1 MSLALLG
8 AAAALAALASRSRP
22 GWHVPRGQPGL
33 DRLTRLLLAA
43 GKRAAPVLR
52 LVPAPPLA
60 EVTRLPERAGRPAGV
75 TDADLPAL
83 RAGALAVFGAFGAL
97 ALVLVGGAV
106 GLVAAFALIGFG
118 WLYPELWLRSLA
130 ARRVER
136 IERRAPLALDVVAA
150 SVAAGVGVDQALAG
164 AATAV
169 DGPLRDELGRT
180 QANLAL
186 GRLRAEEFRD
196 LGDRSGSPTL
206 VRLAAA
212 LIASDRLGVPLA
224 DSLRAEATRARRDRA
239 LAVQERAAKAG
250 PRILLVV
257 VFVLVPASMLPLVAA
272 VALGALKAVS
282 GLDL

>member
-1 MSLALLG
+1 MNLWLLAMAAVPAGLAL
-8 AAAALAALASRSRP
+8 RSRAVWRPSRRDP
-22 GWHVPRGQPGL
+22 GGN
-33 DRLTRLLLAA
+33 RLTRALLAA
-43 GKRAAPVLR
+43 GRRAAPVAGI
-52 LVPAPPLA
+52 VPAPPLA
-60 EVTRLPERAGRPAGV
+60 QVPRLAERAGRPEGIGN
-75 TDADLPAL
+75 ADLPAL
-83 RAGALAVFGAFGAL
+83 RAGALTAFGGFAVL
-97 ALVLVGGAV
+97 ALLLVGGTV
-106 GLVAAFALIGFG
+106 GFVACLGLAGFG

-130 ARRVER
+130 SRRVER

-169 DGPLRDELGRT
+169 DGPLRDELDRT
-180 QANLAL
+180 RANLSL

-206 VRLAAA
+206 ARLAAA
-212 LIASDRLGVPLA
+212 LVASDRLGVPLA
-224 DSLRAEATRARRDRA
+224 DSLRAEAARARRDRA

-272 VALGALKAVS
+272 VALGALQAVS

>member
-22 GWHVPRGQPGL
+22 GWHVPRGQPGSN
-33 DRLTRLLLAA
+33 RLTRLLLAA
-43 GKRAAPVLR
+43 GRRAAPVAR

-60 EVTRLPERAGRPAGV
+60 EVTRLPERAGRPEGM

-83 RAGALAVFGAFGAL
+83 RAGALAVFGAFGAP
-97 ALVLVGGAV
+97 ALVLVGGGV
-106 GLVAAFALIGFG
+106 GLVAACALTGFG

-169 DGPLRDELGRT
+169 DGPLRDELDRT
-180 QANLAL
+180 HANLAL

-250 PRILLVV
+250 PRILVVV

>member
-1 MSLALLG
+1 VSLALVA
-8 AAAALAALASRSRP
+8 AAAALAGLALRPAPTLPVHRS
-22 GWHVPRGQPGL
+22 QPSSN
-33 DRLTRLLLAA
+33 RLTRALIVV
-43 GKRAAPVLR
+43 GTRVAPVAQA
-52 LVPAPPLA
+52 VPSPPLA
-60 EVTRLPERAGRPAGV
+60 RVARLAERAGHPEGI
-75 TDADLPAL
+75 TDADLPAV
-83 RAGALAVFGAFGAL
+83 RAGALAVFGLFGVVAVL
-97 ALVLVGGAV
+97 LVEGSV
-106 GLVAAFALIGFG
+106 GLVAGSGLVGFG

-150 SVAAGVGVDQALAG
+150 SVSAGVGVDQALAG

-169 DGPLRDELGRT
+169 DGPLREELERT
-180 QANLAL
+180 QANLGL

-206 VRLAAA
+206 TRLAAA
-212 LIASDRLGVPLA
+212 LVASDRLGVPLA
-224 DSLRAEATRARRDRA
+224 DSLRAEAARARRDRA

-272 VALGALKAVS
+272 VALGALKAV
-282 GLDL
+282 GGIDL

>member
-1 MSLALLG
+1 MTFALLS
-8 AAAALAALASRSRP
+8 AAMAIAALASGRRP
-22 GWHVPRGQPGL
+22 RWKVPPRAPGSN
-33 DRLTRLLLAA
+33 RLTRVLLA
-43 GKRAAPVLR
+43 GGVLVAPVAR

-60 EVTRLPERAGRPAGV
+60 EIARLAERAGRPEGI
-75 TDADLPAL
+75 TDTDVPAL
-83 RAGALAVFGAFGAL
+83 RAGALVGFGAFGVV
-97 ALVLVGGAV
+97 ALVLVGGSP
-106 GLVAAFALIGFG
+106 GLVAAVALGSFG

-169 DGPLRDELGRT
+169 DGPLRDELDRT

-206 VRLAAA
+206 ARLAAA

-224 DSLRAEATRARRDRA
+224 DSLRVEAARARRDRA

-272 VALGALKAVS
+272 VALGALRAVS
-282 GLDL
+282 GIDL

>member
-1 MSLALLG
+1 LA
-8 AAAALAALASRSRP
+8 
-22 GWHVPRGQPGL
+22 
-33 DRLTRLLLAA
+33 
-43 GKRAAPVLR
+43 
-52 LVPAPPLA
+52 
-60 EVTRLPERAGRPAGV
+60 ERAGRPEGIA
-75 TDADLPAL
+75 DADLPLL
-83 RAGALAVFGAFGAL
+83 RVGAVAVFGSLGL
-97 ALVLVGGAV
+97 AAPVLAGGTV
-106 GLVAAFALIGFG
+106 GLIAGCALTGFG

-130 ARRVER
+130 ARRIER

-150 SVAAGVGVDQALAG
+150 SVSAGVGVDQALAG

-169 DGPLRDELGRT
+169 DGPLRDELERT

-196 LGDRSGSPTL
+196 LGERSGSPTL
-206 VRLAAA
+206 SRLAAA
-212 LIASDRLGVPLA
+212 LVASDRLGVPMA
-224 DSLRAEATRARRDRA
+224 ASLRAEAARARRDRA

-282 GLDL
+282 GIDL

>member
-1 MSLALLG
+1 MTFALLS
-8 AAAALAALASRSRP
+8 AAVAIAALASGTRT
-22 GWHVPRGQPGL
+22 GWEVPRRAPGSN
-33 DRLTRLLLAA
+33 RLTRALLAGGVRVVPVA
-43 GKRAAPVLR
+43 GR
-52 LVPAPPLA
+52 VPPPPLA
-60 EVTRLPERAGRPAGV
+60 RVARLAERAGRPEGI
-75 TDADLPAL
+75 TDADVPAL
-83 RAGALAVFGAFGAL
+83 RAGALVGFGAFGVL
-97 ALVLVGGAV
+97 ALVLVGGSV
-106 GLVAAFALIGFG
+106 GLLAAFALGAFG

-169 DGPLRDELGRT
+169 DGPLRDELDRT
-180 QANLAL
+180 QANLTL

-206 VRLAAA
+206 ARLAAA
-212 LIASDRLGVPLA
+212 LVASDRLGVPLA
-224 DSLRAEATRARRDRA
+224 DSLRVEAARARRDRA

-272 VALGALKAVS
+272 VALGALRAVS
-282 GLDL
+282 GIDL